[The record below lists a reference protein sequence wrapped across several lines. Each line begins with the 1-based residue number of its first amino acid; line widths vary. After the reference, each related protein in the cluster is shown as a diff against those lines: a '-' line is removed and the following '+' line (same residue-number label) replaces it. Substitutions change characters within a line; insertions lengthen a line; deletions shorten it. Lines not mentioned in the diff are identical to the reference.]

1 MRMRR
6 AQDEETQLSRRIDVV
21 GEPALAGQERFVF
34 DAADRFAA
42 AEASGGGSI
51 RGHEKCPIVRE

>member
-1 MRMRR
+1 MRMRG
-6 AQDEETQLSRRIDVV
+6 AEDQQTQLAGCIDVV

-42 AEASGGGSI
+42 AEASGGGVI
-51 RGHEKCPIVRE
+51 RGHGKCPIV